1 MLRQGW
7 WLPLSSPFIIIDE
20 IKTAIDSMN
29 TSLTSK
35 IDTIDGIVDTINS
48 NVSTIK
54 TETAKNST
62 ASESGT
68 LSQKLASVIS
78 YTKTNNN
85 ESSTG
90 ILSQKMTYLIN
101 RRLRGV
107 KPSSTNIKTF
117 SSSLSTGSTS
127 TGNSNSKVY
136 SSYTSEFVVAYSGR
150 YRAYCTGTVTVS
162 SLYTRNGSS
171 LPTDMNILGFE
182 VCVNGNT
189 VSTIDVAT
197 QGASV
202 GTSAAATKTVDLTL
216 EAGQVVKMRIYAHSK
231 VYSVVCSHTCYSN
244 VIKASCTDLSIRGT
258 TVELTGPAI
267 V

>member
-1 MLRQGW
+1 M
-7 WLPLSSPFIIIDE
+7 SSPFIIIDE

-68 LSQKLASVIS
+68 LSQKLASIIG
-78 YTKTNNN
+78 YTKTNND

-101 RRLRGV
+101 RRLRGI

-117 SSSLSTGSTS
+117 SSSIA
-127 TGNSNSKVY
+127 TGNTTIGMSDSVSY
-136 SSYTSEFVVAYSGR
+136 SSYTSEYVVAYTGR
-150 YRAYCTGTVTVS
+150 YRVYCTGTVTVDT
-162 SLYTRNGSS
+162 LGSS
-171 LPTDMNILGFE
+171 SSYTWSTGSDRNYLFFE
-182 VCVNGNT
+182 VWVNGTT
-189 VSTIDVAT
+189 VVSGNIASRGAT
-197 QGASV
+197 T
-202 GTSAAATKTVDLTL
+202 GTSSAATGYLDVTL
-216 EAGQVVKMRIYAHSK
+216 EAGQVIKIRIGAKTIYWYENCKGPHCANKIHA
-231 VYSVVCSHTCYSN
+231 N
-244 VIKASCTDLSIRGT
+244 ATDLSVRGT
-258 TVELTGPAI
+258 TVELTGAAI
-267 V
+267 I